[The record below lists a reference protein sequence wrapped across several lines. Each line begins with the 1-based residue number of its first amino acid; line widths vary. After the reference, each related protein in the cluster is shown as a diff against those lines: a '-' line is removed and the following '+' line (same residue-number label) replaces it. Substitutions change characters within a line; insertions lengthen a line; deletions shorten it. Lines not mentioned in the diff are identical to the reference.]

1 MKRAVQKVVAAGG
14 ILAVLAGSSPAT
26 GAEALPSQADMWRI
40 IQQQNRQIEALTR
53 NQKVTDERLEATG
66 DAVEEVR
73 RGDAGGASSDTKI
86 GGYGELHYNGGKKSG
101 DDELDF
107 HRFVLFVNHEFT
119 DSIRFYSELEV
130 EHALAGEGQPG
141 EVELEQAFLEFD
153 LNRNN
158 QVKTGLFLVPVGILN
173 EIHEPPTFFGVE
185 RNPVEK
191 NIIPTTWW
199 EGGVSF
205 VNRHDSGFTTEVA
218 LHSGLK
224 VDDPTTVGGNPFLIR
239 GGRQKVAKADADN
252 LAATA
257 RVKYTG
263 IPGVEV
269 AGSAQYQ
276 QDITQSNFSEEISAT
291 LFEVHADVRKGPWGL
306 RALFAQWDLAGA
318 APAALGRDRQAGWYV
333 EPAYYCETACGEM
346 GFFARYNVYD
356 NNAGNST
363 DTESAQVDIGVNFW
377 PHENVVLKADLQVNR
392 DPGAMPEDDKIAN
405 LGVGLM
411 F

>member
-53 NQKVTDERLEATG
+53 NQKATDERLEATG

-73 RGDAGGASSDTKI
+73 RGDSGGASSDTKI

-158 QVKTGLFLVPVGILN
+158 QIKTGLFLVPVGILN
-173 EIHEPPTFFGVE
+173 ETHEPPTFFGVE
-185 RNPVEK
+185 RNPVER

-218 LHSGLK
+218 LHSGLD
-224 VDDPTTVGGNPFLIR
+224 VDTGTFLIR
-239 GGRQKVAKADADN
+239 TGRQKVAQADADN

-257 RVKYTG
+257 RLKWTA

-269 AGSAQYQ
+269 AASAQYQ
-276 QDITQSNFSEEISAT
+276 QDMTQSDFAEEISAI
-291 LFEVHADVRKGPWGL
+291 LFEVHADIRKGPWGF
-306 RALFAQWDLAGA
+306 RALFAQWDLDGT
-318 APAALGRDRQAGWYV
+318 APAALGRDKQVGWYL
-333 EPAYYCETACGEM
+333 EPAYYCESAFGEI

-363 DTESAQVDIGVNFW
+363 DTESAQVDVGVNFW
-377 PHENVVLKADLQVNR
+377 PHENVVLKADLQVNK
-392 DPGAMPEDDKIAN
+392 DPGAMPADDEIAN
-405 LGVGLM
+405 FGLGFM

>member
-1 MKRAVQKVVAAGG
+1 MSRVVQEVVAAGG

-26 GAEALPSQADMWRI
+26 GAEALPSQAAMWRI

-53 NQKVTDERLEATG
+53 NQKATDERLEATG

-73 RGDAGGASSDTKI
+73 RGGSGAASSDTKI
-86 GGYGELHYNGGKKSG
+86 GGYGELHYNSGKESG

-107 HRFVLFVNHEFT
+107 HRFVLFVSHEFT
-119 DSIRFYSELEV
+119 DSIRFYSELEL
-130 EHALAGEGQPG
+130 EHALSGEGADKPG
-141 EVELEQAFLEFD
+141 EVELEHAFLEFD
-153 LNRNN
+153 LNQNN
-158 QVKTGLFLVPVGILN
+158 QIKAGLFLVPVGILN
-173 EIHEPPTFFGVE
+173 ETHEPPTFFCVE
-185 RNPVEK
+185 RNPVER

-218 LHSGLK
+218 VHSGLD
-224 VDDPTTVGGNPFLIR
+224 VDTGTFLIR
-239 GGRQKVAKADADN
+239 TGRQKVAKADADN

-257 RVKYTG
+257 RLKWTG

-269 AGSAQYQ
+269 AASAQYQ
-276 QDITQSNFSEEISAT
+276 QDITQSDFSEEISAT
-291 LFEVHADVRKGPWGL
+291 LFEVHADVRKGPWGF
-306 RALFAQWDLAGA
+306 RALFAQWDLEGT
-318 APAALGRDRQAGWYV
+318 APAALGRDKQVGWYL
-333 EPAYYCETACGEM
+333 EPAYYCESAFGEI

-377 PHENVVLKADLQVNR
+377 PHENVVLKADLQVNK
-392 DPGAMPEDDKIAN
+392 DPGAMPADDEIAN
-405 LGVGLM
+405 FGVGFM

>member
-1 MKRAVQKVVAAGG
+1 MNRAVLNAAFACGVLG
-14 ILAVLAGSSPAT
+14 ALAGSSLAT

-40 IQQQNRQIEALTR
+40 IQEQNRQIEALTR
-53 NQKVTDERLEATG
+53 NQKATDERLEATG

-73 RGDAGGASSDTKI
+73 RGDSGGASSGTKI
-86 GGYGELHYNGGKKSG
+86 GGYGELHYNGGKESG

-107 HRFVLFVNHEFT
+107 HRFVLFVDHEFT
-119 DSIRFYSELEV
+119 DSIRFYSELEL

-141 EVELEQAFLEFD
+141 EVELEQAYLEFD

-158 QVKTGLFLVPVGILN
+158 QIKTGLFLVPVGILN
-173 EIHEPPTFFGVE
+173 ETHEPPTFFGVE

-205 VNRHDSGFTTEVA
+205 VHRHDSGFTTELA
-218 LHSGLK
+218 LHSGLNTPSTGA
-224 VDDPTTVGGNPFLIR
+224 DAFLIR
-239 GGRQKVAKADADN
+239 KGRQKVAQADADN

-269 AGSAQYQ
+269 AASAQYQ
-276 QDITQSNFSEEISAT
+276 QDMTQSNFAEEISAT

-306 RALFAQWDLAGA
+306 RALFAQWDLDGA
-318 APAALGRDRQAGWYV
+318 APAAVGRDRQVGWYV
-333 EPAYYCETACGEM
+333 EPAYYCESAFGEF

-363 DTESAQVDIGVNFW
+363 DTESAQVDVGVNFW

-392 DPGAMPEDDKIAN
+392 DPGAMPADDKIAN
-405 LGVGLM
+405 FGIGLM

>member
-1 MKRAVQKVVAAGG
+1 MIRPVLNPAIACVVMGA
-14 ILAVLAGSSPAT
+14 LAGSSLAA
-26 GAEALPSQADMWRI
+26 GAEALPSQAEMWRI
-40 IQQQNRQIEALTR
+40 IQQQNRQIEALIR
-53 NQKVTDERLEATG
+53 NQEATDERLEATG
-66 DAVEEVR
+66 DAVEAVR
-73 RGDAGGASSDTKI
+73 RGGAGGGSSDTKV
-86 GGYGELHYNGGKKSG
+86 GGYAELHYNGGKKSG

-119 DSIRFYSELEV
+119 ESLRFFSELEV
-130 EHALAGEGQPG
+130 EHALAGNGDDKPG

-158 QVKTGLFLVPVGILN
+158 QIKTGLFLVPVGILN
-173 EIHEPPTFFGVE
+173 ETHEPPTFFGVE

-205 VNRHDSGFTTEVA
+205 VNRHDSGFATEIA
-218 LHSGLK
+218 FHSGLN
-224 VDDPTTVGGNPFLIR
+224 VDTSDFLVR

-252 LAATA
+252 FATTG
-257 RVKYTG
+257 RLKYTG

-269 AGSAQYQ
+269 AASLQFQ
-276 QDITQSNFSEEISAT
+276 SDITQSNFSEEVSAT
-291 LFEVHADVRKGPWGL
+291 LFEIHADVRKGPFGL
-306 RALFAQWDLAGA
+306 RALYAQWDLDGA
-318 APAALGRDRQAGWYV
+318 APAALGRDKQAGWYV
-333 EPAYYCETACGEM
+333 EPAFYCETGCGEV

-356 NNAGNST
+356 NSAGNST
-363 DTESAQVDIGVNFW
+363 DTEKAQVDVGVNFW
-377 PHENVVLKADLQVNR
+377 PHEKVVLKADLQVNR
-392 DPGAMPEDDKIAN
+392 DPGVMPEDDKIAN

>member
-1 MKRAVQKVVAAGG
+1 MKRAVLNAAFACVVLGA
-14 ILAVLAGSSPAT
+14 LAGSLLGA
-26 GAEALPSQADMWRI
+26 GAEAIPSQEEMWRI
-40 IQQQNRQIEALTR
+40 IQQQNRQIEALSR
-53 NQKVTDERLEATG
+53 NQKATDERLEATG
-66 DAVEEVR
+66 DAVEEIR
-73 RGDAGGASSDTKI
+73 RGDSGGVSSDTKI

-119 DSIRFYSELEV
+119 DSIRFYSELEL

-141 EVELEQAFLEFD
+141 EIELEQAFLEFD

-158 QVKTGLFLVPVGILN
+158 QIKTGLFLVPVGILN
-173 EIHEPPTFFGVE
+173 ETHEPPTFFGVE

-191 NIIPTTWW
+191 NMIPTTWW

-205 VNRHDSGFTTEVA
+205 VNRHDSGFTTELA
-218 LHSGLK
+218 LHSGLNTPSTGA
-224 VDDPTTVGGNPFLIR
+224 DAFLIR
-239 GGRQKVAKADADN
+239 NGRQKVAEADADN

-269 AGSAQYQ
+269 AASAQYQ
-276 QDITQSNFSEEISAT
+276 QDMTQSNFAEEISAT

-306 RALFAQWDLAGA
+306 RALFAQWDLDGA
-318 APAALGRDRQAGWYV
+318 APAAVGRDRQVGWYV
-333 EPAYYCETACGEM
+333 EPAYYCESAFGEI

-363 DTESAQVDIGVNFW
+363 DTESAQVDVGVNFW
-377 PHENVVLKADLQVNR
+377 PHENVVLKADLQVNK
-392 DPGAMPEDDKIAN
+392 DPGAMPADDEIAN
-405 LGVGLM
+405 FGVGFM

>member
-14 ILAVLAGSSPAT
+14 ILAVLAGSSLAT

-53 NQKVTDERLEATG
+53 NQKATDERLEATG
-66 DAVEEVR
+66 DAVEEVL
-73 RGDAGGASSDTKI
+73 RGGAGGVSSDTKV
-86 GGYGELHYNGGKKSG
+86 GGYAELHYNGGKKSG
-101 DDELDF
+101 DDELDL
-107 HRFVLFVNHEFT
+107 HRFVLFVHHEFT
-119 DSIRFYSELEV
+119 DSMRFFSELEV

-158 QVKTGLFLVPVGILN
+158 QIKTGLFLVPVGILN
-173 EIHEPPTFFGVE
+173 DTHEPPTFFGVE

-191 NIIPTTWW
+191 HVIPTTWW

-218 LHSGLK
+218 VHSGL
-224 VDDPTTVGGNPFLIR
+224 DTPSTGADAFLIR
-239 GGRQKVAKADADN
+239 KGRQKVAKADADN
-252 LAATA
+252 FAATA

-269 AGSAQYQ
+269 AASAQYQ
-276 QDITQSNFSEEISAT
+276 QDVTQSNFAEEISAT
-291 LFEVHADVRKGPWGL
+291 LLEVHADVRKGPWGF
-306 RALFAQWDLAGA
+306 RALFAQWDLDGM
-318 APAALGRDRQAGWYV
+318 APAAVGRDKQVGWYV
-333 EPAYYCETACGEM
+333 EPAYYCESACGEI

-356 NNAGNST
+356 NNAGNGT

-405 LGVGLM
+405 FGVGLM